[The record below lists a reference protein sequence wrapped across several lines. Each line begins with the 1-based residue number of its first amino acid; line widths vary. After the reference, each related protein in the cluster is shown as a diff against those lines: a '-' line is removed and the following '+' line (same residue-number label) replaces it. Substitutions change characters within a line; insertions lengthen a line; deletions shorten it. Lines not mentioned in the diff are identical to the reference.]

1 MIERYAQPE
10 IADIFSDRTKLEL
23 MILVEKSA
31 ASAMAHQG
39 LIPVEAEIAI
49 NNYRVDFDDALQRIP
64 EIEKETRH
72 DVLAVLKYMESKIGP
87 QGRYLHRGM
96 TSSDVQDTVLA
107 IQLVRAGRIILKE
120 AGILKHFLKETAV
133 KYKKVPCI
141 GRSHGM
147 HAEVTTFGLK
157 VLNWYGYLTRAL
169 QLFETALYEVS
180 YGKIS
185 GAVGTYA
192 HMSPEVEEIALW
204 RMGLR
209 CQYPSTQI
217 VPRDRIANLMAAVA
231 SMGNAI
237 EVIALE
243 VRHLSRT
250 EVSEVAE
257 SFGKGQMGSSAMPH
271 KKNPIISEQMCG
283 LNRILKGYLIPAF
296 EDVPLWHERDISH
309 SSVERL
315 VIPDAFH
322 ILKYMILKTVS
333 LVGGLEV
340 NVEKMESNLKMTL
353 GNIFSGALL
362 LKVSDRVGRDE
373 AYTYVQSLVHTP
385 SKRNLKFRVLEDP
398 KIRDILT
405 RDEIDECFDI
415 NFHLRHVDTIFGKVI
430 TDAETSA

>member
-10 IADIFSDRTKLEL
+10 MTEIFSDRTKLEL
-23 MILVEKSA
+23 MISVEKAA
-31 ASAMAHQG
+31 ASAMAYKG
-39 LIPVEAEIAI
+39 LIPVDAEIAI
-49 NNYRVDFDDALQRIP
+49 NNYKVDFDDALQRIP

-72 DVLAVLKYMESKIGP
+72 DVLAVLKYLESKIGP
-87 QGRYLHRGM
+87 EGRYLHRGM

-120 AGILKHFLKETAV
+120 SKILRDFLKETAI
-133 KYKKVPCI
+133 KYKKTPCV

-157 VLNWYGYLTRAL
+157 VLSWHGYVARAL
-169 QLFETALYEVS
+169 KLFETALSEVG

-192 HMSPEVEEIALW
+192 HLSPEVEESALW
-204 RMGLR
+204 RMGLK

-217 VPRDRIANLMAAVA
+217 VPRDRIANLMAAMA

-243 VRHLSRT
+243 IRHLSRT

-257 SFGKGQMGSSAMPH
+257 SFAKGQMGSSAMPH
-271 KKNPIISEQMCG
+271 KKNPIVSEQMCG

-315 VIPDAFH
+315 IVPDAFH
-322 ILKYMILKTVS
+322 ILKYMISKTTGMVLN
-333 LVGGLEV
+333 LVV
-340 NVEKMESNLKMTL
+340 NSERMESNLRMTL
-353 GNIFSGALL
+353 GNIFSGSLL

-373 AYTYVQSLVHTP
+373 AYTYVQQLVHTE
-385 SKRNLKFRVLEDP
+385 STHSLNFRVRKDE
-398 KIRDILT
+398 KIMGWLT
-405 RDEIDECFDI
+405 KEEIEEVFSI
-415 NFHLRHVDTIFGKVI
+415 SHHLRHVDEIFDRALRDG
-430 TDAETSA
+430 

>member
-1 MIERYAQPE
+1 
-10 IADIFSDRTKLEL
+10 
-23 MILVEKSA
+23 
-31 ASAMAHQG
+31 
-39 LIPVEAEIAI
+39 
-49 NNYRVDFDDALQRIP
+49 
-64 EIEKETRH
+64 
-72 DVLAVLKYMESKIGP
+72 
-87 QGRYLHRGM
+87 M

-120 AGILKHFLKETAV
+120 AYILKHFLKETAM
-133 KYKKVPCI
+133 KYKKVPCV

-157 VLNWYGYLTRAL
+157 VLSWYGYVERAL
-169 QLFETALYEVS
+169 KLFETALSEVS

-192 HMSPEVEEIALW
+192 HLSPEVEEIALW

-217 VPRDRIANLMAAVA
+217 VPRDRIANLVAAMA

-243 VRHLSRT
+243 IRHLSRT

-315 VIPDAFH
+315 ILPDAFH
-322 ILKYMILKTVS
+322 ILKYMVLKTVS
-333 LVGGLEV
+333 LVGSLEV
-340 NVEKMESNLKMTL
+340 NAEKMESNLKMTL
-353 GNIFSGALL
+353 GNVFSGALL
-362 LKVSDRVGRDE
+362 IKVADRVGRDE
-373 AYTYVQSLVHTP
+373 AYTYVQSIVHTP

-415 NFHLRHVDTIFGKVI
+415 NFHLRHVDAIFGKVI
-430 TDAETSA
+430 TDAETST